1 MCVLSP
7 LVELNRVQK
16 ELEVELARHAQD
28 VENLKQ
34 TMSQMERD
42 SQLALKKEEQVH
54 EEDVERLIR
63 EKVKKK
69 K

>member
-1 MCVLSP
+1 M
-7 LVELNRVQK
+7 ELNRVQK